1 MEGVMTNDP
10 EDKSAIV
17 PVAQQ
22 AEAVAAHSVWR
33 TAKPHVWTE
42 RMLTALVTG
51 VKGGKWF
58 RLIDK
63 VYDERNL
70 TAAFRQVEKNGGA
83 AGVDHVSVR
92 EFAAQCPENIWQ
104 LSDSL
109 RARDYDP
116 SAIRRKY
123 IPKPGTKEERPL
135 GIPTVRDRTVQ
146 TSLLNVIEPIF
157 EHGFAEH
164 SYGFRPKRG
173 CRDALG
179 RVDQLIA
186 AGYVYV
192 VDADLKAYFDT
203 IPHDQLMK
211 RIETKISD
219 GRVLELIQAF
229 LTAGIMDGLQEWIPT
244 QGAPQGAVLSPLL
257 SNIYLDPLDH
267 LMAGRGFEMVRYA
280 DDFVIL
286 CRSPEAAA
294 EALQTVQDWVTVA
307 GLTLHPTKT
316 RIVDSRSES
325 FAFLGYEFLG
335 PKRFPRK
342 KSIQRLRDAIRRKTR
357 RLNGASL
364 QDIIADCNR
373 TLRGWYGY
381 FKENQRLSLFKSLDG
396 WIRRRLR
403 TILRRR
409 SGRRGL
415 SKGRDHQIWPN
426 DFFADLGLFC
436 LLPPRVSVVQ
446 SSRR

>member
-1 MEGVMTNDP
+1 M
-10 EDKSAIV
+10 
-17 PVAQQ
+17 
-22 AEAVAAHSVWR
+22 
-33 TAKPHVWTE
+33 
-42 RMLTALVTG
+42 
-51 VKGGKWF
+51 
-58 RLIDK
+58 
-63 VYDERNL
+63 
-70 TAAFRQVEKNGGA
+70 
-83 AGVDHVSVR
+83 
-92 EFAAQCPENIWQ
+92 
-104 LSDSL
+104 
-109 RARDYDP
+109 
-116 SAIRRKY
+116 
-123 IPKPGTKEERPL
+123 
-135 GIPTVRDRTVQ
+135 
-146 TSLLNVIEPIF
+146 
-157 EHGFAEH
+157 
-164 SYGFRPKRG
+164 
-173 CRDALG
+173 
-179 RVDQLIA
+179 DQLIA

-203 IPHDQLMK
+203 IPHDQMMK

-219 GRVLELIQAF
+219 GGVLELIQAF

-244 QGAPQGAVLSPLL
+244 QGAPQGAVLSRLL

-294 EALQTVQDWVTVA
+294 EALRIVQDWVTVA

-342 KSIQRLRDAIRRKTR
+342 KSIQRLREAIRRKTR

-364 QDIIADCNR
+364 QAIIADCNR

-426 DFFADLGLFC
+426 DFFAAQGLFC
-436 LLPPRVSVVQ
+436 LLPPLATVVQ

>member
-1 MEGVMTNDP
+1 MEGVMANEQ

-135 GIPTVRDRTVQ
+135 GIPTVGDRTVQ
-146 TSLLNVIEPIF
+146 ASLLNVIERIF
-157 EHGFAEH
+157 ECGFAE
-164 SYGFRPKRG
+164 
-173 CRDALG
+173 
-179 RVDQLIA
+179 
-186 AGYVYV
+186 
-192 VDADLKAYFDT
+192 
-203 IPHDQLMK
+203 
-211 RIETKISD
+211 
-219 GRVLELIQAF
+219 
-229 LTAGIMDGLQEWIPT
+229 
-244 QGAPQGAVLSPLL
+244 
-257 SNIYLDPLDH
+257 
-267 LMAGRGFEMVRYA
+267 
-280 DDFVIL
+280 
-286 CRSPEAAA
+286 
-294 EALQTVQDWVTVA
+294 
-307 GLTLHPTKT
+307 
-316 RIVDSRSES
+316 
-325 FAFLGYEFLG
+325 
-335 PKRFPRK
+335 
-342 KSIQRLRDAIRRKTR
+342 
-357 RLNGASL
+357 
-364 QDIIADCNR
+364 
-373 TLRGWYGY
+373 
-381 FKENQRLSLFKSLDG
+381 
-396 WIRRRLR
+396 
-403 TILRRR
+403 
-409 SGRRGL
+409 
-415 SKGRDHQIWPN
+415 
-426 DFFADLGLFC
+426 LGLFC
-436 LLPPRVSVVQ
+436 LLPPPVSVAQ
-446 SSRR
+446 TSRR